1 MKKQLAF
8 VLGGGGARGALQVGA
23 LRALIEAGY
32 QPDLLVGTSAGA
44 INATFMAVR
53 GMSLQSI
60 TELVQAWHDAATA
73 EFFPQ
78 NYLWLTVRA
87 LFRRPDVHTSHRL
100 RDFFVS
106 HGLGPEL
113 RFGDIQ
119 GIRLVLVATDL
130 NASQLALYGLD
141 PAEYVLEGLL
151 ASTALPPWV
160 TPIERD
166 GSLLMDGG
174 AISTLPIEPAM
185 LTGATEIIALDLYD
199 PNSLPHEPNGFGPF
213 LAKLL
218 NTVERRQTE
227 MELALASA
235 RRVPVHYLHLR
246 APDSVP
252 LWDFSHAGELIE
264 IGYELARAQIPR
276 WQAES
281 KPRFLKWLQGFIEG
295 TIGP

>member
-23 LRALIEAGY
+23 LRALLEAGY

-44 INATFMAVR
+44 INATYIAMR
-53 GMSLQSI
+53 GFSPQCI
-60 TELVQAWHDAATA
+60 TDLVQAWRDAATA
-73 EFFPQ
+73 ELFPQ

-87 LFRRPDVHTSHRL
+87 LFRRPDVYTIHRL
-100 RDFFVS
+100 RDFFVT
-106 HGLGPEL
+106 HGVNPEL
-113 RFGDIQ
+113 RFGEIQ
-119 GIRLVLVATDL
+119 GIRLILVAADL
-130 NASQLALYGLD
+130 NASQLSLYGLD
-141 PAEYVLEGLL
+141 PGQSVLEGLL

-160 TPIERD
+160 TPIEKD
-166 GSLLMDGG
+166 GRLLMDGG

-185 LTGATEIIALDLYD
+185 LVGATQIIALDLYD
-199 PNSLPHEPNGFGPF
+199 PGSLPHEADGFGPF

-227 MELALASA
+227 MELALAAA
-235 RRVPVHYLHLR
+235 RRVPVYYLHLR
-246 APDSVP
+246 GPASVP
-252 LWDFSHAGELIE
+252 LWDFSHADELIE
-264 IGYELARAQIPR
+264 IGYQLAQAEIPR

-295 TIGP
+295 TAGK